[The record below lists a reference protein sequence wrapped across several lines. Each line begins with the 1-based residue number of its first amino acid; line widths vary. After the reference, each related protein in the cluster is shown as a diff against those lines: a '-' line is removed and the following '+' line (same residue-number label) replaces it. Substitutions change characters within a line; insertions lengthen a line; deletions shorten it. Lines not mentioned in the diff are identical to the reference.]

1 MWPDRRGVMS
11 PALEAYLRYLGKSTF
26 IAGIALIV
34 LALVAP
40 AAATAAVPSDSA
52 TTTRTASIPELTA
65 ASTAAEVVESRAV
78 STLVWHDARITA
90 ARDRLAE
97 AGSARTRSAITKVIA
112 SLVEDRSALAST
124 AARASSQ
131 ADEAQIALAEA
142 QAAEAARLRAEQ
154 VALYGAFPVAGA
166 CEYIDSWGFP
176 RSGGRSHKGAD
187 IMAVAG
193 TPVVAVKDGT
203 LTSGNSRLGGTT
215 LWLETADG
223 TRYYYAHLESI
234 AIGSGAVAAGQVIGY
249 VGSTGNAS
257 ASAPHLHFEIH
268 RPNAVN
274 PYSELLQMAR

>member
-1 MWPDRRGVMS
+1 MS
-11 PALEAYLRYLGKSTF
+11 PAWEAYLRYVGHSTF

-34 LALVAP
+34 MTLVAP
-40 AAATAAVPSDSA
+40 AAATAAELPSDSV
-52 TTTRTASIPELTA
+52 TTTRTASIPELAA
-65 ASTAAEVVESRAV
+65 ASTAAEMVESRAV

-90 ARDRLAE
+90 ARERLE
-97 AGSARTRSAITKVIA
+97 DTGSVRTRNAIAEVIA
-112 SLVEDRSALAST
+112 TLVEDRSTLAST
-124 AARASSQ
+124 VARASSQ

-154 VALYGAFPVAGA
+154 VAAYGAFPVAGA

-176 RSGGRSHKGAD
+176 RSGGRSHKGTD
-187 IMAVAG
+187 IMAAAG

-203 LTSGNSRLGGTT
+203 LKSGNSRLGGIT

-234 AIGSGAVAAGQVIGY
+234 AIGSGAVAAGQVIGF

-268 RPNAVN
+268 RPNAMN